1 MAALFA
7 ILSFA
12 VLTYFIS
19 ALTECRSDMQMY
31 RIYPLIY
38 AYVSIYNV
46 HNHKKISNVFGN
58 SYLQKTYSSHMFI
71 LWMQID
77 SLSNI

>member
-19 ALTECRSDMQMY
+19 ALTECRSDMHMY
-31 RIYPLIY
+31 SIYLLIY
-38 AYVSIYNV
+38 AYVSIYNI
-46 HNHKKISNVFGN
+46 HNHKISNVFGN
-58 SYLQKTYSSHMFI
+58 SDLPKTYSIHMFI
-71 LWMQID
+71 LWLQID